1 MNPSNQNNGSPGLR
15 SPAQVMSG
23 ERLAVV
29 QSTNSIFEVGP
40 LFNDSVVEIRV
51 RQDPRRQNFAAIAQ
65 RRTSHRR

>member
-1 MNPSNQNNGSPGLR
+1 MNNPSNQNNGSPDLR

-40 LFNDSVVEIRV
+40 LFL
-51 RQDPRRQNFAAIAQ
+51 
-65 RRTSHRR
+65 